1 VGQLKSSWVTSIEM
15 IDSIRTGDMNKYL
28 IRPISFFT
36 YHFMMFIGH
45 NSLFYI
51 VYSTVLILF
60 AILLPGWVFPT
71 SFHILGFI
79 LALLISI
86 YLSYTIY
93 FCMVCF
99 AFWFGEVRALVI
111 AYNISNVVLSGQ
123 IIPLRLFP
131 DSVRNIINLTPLQFL
146 VDFPVSI
153 ATANLPMNL
162 WIPKMGMALSWCI
175 IMTLAGRVIYRS
187 GIRVYGGYG
196 A

>member
-1 VGQLKSSWVTSIEM
+1 
-15 IDSIRTGDMNKYL
+15 
-28 IRPISFFT
+28 
-36 YHFMMFIGH
+36 
-45 NSLFYI
+45 
-51 VYSTVLILF
+51 
-60 AILLPGWVFPT
+60 
-71 SFHILGFI
+71 
-79 LALLISI
+79 
-86 YLSYTIY
+86 
-93 FCMVCF
+93 MVCF

-111 AYNISNVVLSGQ
+111 AYNISNIVLSGQ

-175 IMTLAGRVIYRS
+175 IMTLTGRIIYRS